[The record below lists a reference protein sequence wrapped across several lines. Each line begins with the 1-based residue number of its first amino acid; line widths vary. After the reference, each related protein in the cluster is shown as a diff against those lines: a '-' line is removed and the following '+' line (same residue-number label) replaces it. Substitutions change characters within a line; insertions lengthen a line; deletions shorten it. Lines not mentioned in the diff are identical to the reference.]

1 MISNHGSGII
11 ATSEVGGKKLLQ
23 DALEFQFREL
33 RDRILNAKRE
43 IDELKGRLNE
53 TIQKKADIREKNT
66 LQEQVDYLKKNVRHV
81 Q

>member
-1 MISNHGSGII
+1 M
-11 ATSEVGGKKLLQ
+11 LQ